1 MRTDRFVALIHPTER
16 VPRSTGFGRV
26 GTVAA
31 LTALALIIID
41 ALFDYSLGGK
51 CGTAGSWRFCKFAE
65 ELVPRSAALGLVLM
79 LFAWARPHIA
89 GPLLH
94 APNDRSALAASA
106 RIGCVG
112 LALVLAPAA
121 ALGEGSVGRPL
132 LVGLFAWTF
141 GALLLAASLARLMAP
156 WAAWRVA
163 AHDVFIA
170 EQARTGLPLA
180 ACLVV
185 AALMPEISDQ
195 VLPLWQDDKVAGAT
209 FGGVLFLSN
218 LLGLGFERTAEHVLG
233 RDGFYILINQGCS
246 GIAGFALITL
256 FLAGYVTLFRRQ
268 LVFPRVLLILP
279 VGLALSW
286 ALNVARLTALT
297 WIGADLSPALALE
310 AFHSYAGWLMFTGL
324 AIGMIYVAQSTPWL
338 QRRPDT
344 LAAELAPRTSLP
356 PISQDWNAARLLP
369 FAVFMGA
376 ALLASTFFLEPEIAY
391 PLRFAAVVAT
401 LWMFR
406 GLIRGVAW
414 RLSPAA
420 LAAGTLIGVAWL
432 ATSPDH
438 VPGGLDEALSE
449 LGAVAFAIWVASRV
463 LGTAL
468 AVPLI
473 EELFFRSYLPERFG
487 AGRSTALTIL
497 AIGLST
503 AAFAWLHD
511 RWVAAALAGLVFAW
525 LAYRPGG
532 RLSDAIVAHAVANA
546 LIAGYALTRGEW
558 SAI

>member
-1 MRTDRFVALIHPTER
+1 MALIHPTER

-26 GTVAA
+26 GSVAA

-41 ALFDYSLGGK
+41 AAFDYALAEN
-51 CGTAGSWRFCKFAE
+51 CATVGSWRFCRFSAE
-65 ELVPRSAALGLVLM
+65 IIPRSASAGVVLM
-79 LFAWARPHIA
+79 LFAWARPGIA
-89 GPLLH
+89 SPILAA
-94 APNDRSALAASA
+94 APDPGGLTTSLWLVSLGLAFALAA
-106 RIGCVG
+106 
-112 LALVLAPAA
+112 A
-121 ALGEGSVGRPL
+121 ALIGPDAVGRPL
-132 LVGLFAWTF
+132 LAGLFSWTA
-141 GALLLAASLARLMAP
+141 GACLLAAGLARLLAP
-156 WAAWRVA
+156 WAAWAQTLRA
-163 AHDVFIA
+163 AFGADL
-170 EQARTGLPLA
+170 ARAGLPLA
-180 ACLVV
+180 ACLAV
-185 AALMPEISDQ
+185 AFFLPEIGDLL
-195 VLPLWQDDKVAGAT
+195 LPFWRDETVAGVT
-209 FGGVLFLSN
+209 FGGVLGLSH
-218 LLGLGFERTAEHVLG
+218 LLGLGFERVAGHTLG
-233 RDGFYILINQGCS
+233 SDGFLVEINQSCS
-246 GIAGFALITL
+246 GIEGFALITA
-256 FLAGYVTLFRRQ
+256 FLAGYLILFRRQ
-268 LVFPRVLLILP
+268 LAFPQVLLLLP

-286 ALNVARLTALT
+286 ALNVARITALT
-297 WIGADLSPALALE
+297 WIGATVSPALALE

-324 AIGMIYVAQSTPWL
+324 AIGMIFVAQSTPWL
-338 QRRPDT
+338 QRRPAT
-344 LAAELAPRTSLP
+344 VAAEPAPRTSLP
-356 PISQDWNAARLLP
+356 PISEDWNAARLLP

-406 GLIRGVAW
+406 GLIRAIAW

-420 LAAGTLIGVAWL
+420 LAAGALIGVAWL
-432 ATSPDH
+432 ATSADH

-463 LGTAL
+463 LATAL

-473 EELFFRSYLPERFG
+473 EELFFRSYLPERLG